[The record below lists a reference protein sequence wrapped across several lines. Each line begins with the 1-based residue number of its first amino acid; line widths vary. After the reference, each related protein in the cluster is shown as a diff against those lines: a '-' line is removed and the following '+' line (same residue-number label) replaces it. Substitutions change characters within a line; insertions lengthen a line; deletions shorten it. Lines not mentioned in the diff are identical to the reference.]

1 MLFDFAFTLHKR
13 SVKTWKWCYKKL
25 CCKRGSKVK
34 KKNVI
39 YKEKIINKDQSGTA
53 AEVTL
58 RKFTKDNQL

>member
-1 MLFDFAFTLHKR
+1 MLFDFAFTLYKR

-39 YKEKIINKDQSGTA
+39 FKEKFINKDQFGTVA
-53 AEVTL
+53 KVKL
-58 RKFTKDNQL
+58 RKFKKHNQL